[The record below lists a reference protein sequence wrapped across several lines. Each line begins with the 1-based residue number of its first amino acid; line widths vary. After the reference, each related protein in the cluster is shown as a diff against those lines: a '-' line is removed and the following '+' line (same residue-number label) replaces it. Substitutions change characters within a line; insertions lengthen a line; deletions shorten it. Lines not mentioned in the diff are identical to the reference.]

1 MARQWAP
8 RQAPLQ
14 TQRTA
19 PKPLRQQQA
28 RKVAAR
34 ALRRPAA
41 MVAQGAAAPSKARA
55 PMQALT
61 TCPSG
66 CLAVA
71 PPFPMLPVAYV
82 SPGHQAAAAGRPEK
96 GRGSGIRFH
105 PSQCLAPAFQ
115 CSSAYV
121 AVFRDLQE
129 LQNTLSPGG
138 ITVDE
143 VLRQRQP
150 RLGTRRRIQYA
161 LLQALAHLLPGG
173 PARWCG
179 GLAAGLRPGRRGN
192 GAKGT
197 EENGLAA

>member
-96 GRGSGIRFH
+96 GARKWH
-105 PSQCLAPAFQ
+105 PLPPRPMPGASFPVQQRLRCG
-115 CSSAYV
+115 
-121 AVFRDLQE
+121 LQE
-129 LQNTLSPGG
+129 LQNALSPGG
-138 ITVDE
+138 IAVDE

-150 RLGTRRRIQYA
+150 RLGTRRRLQHT
-161 LLQALAHLLPGG
+161 LLQALAHFLPGG

-192 GAKGT
+192 GTKST
-197 EENGLAA
+197 EENGLVA